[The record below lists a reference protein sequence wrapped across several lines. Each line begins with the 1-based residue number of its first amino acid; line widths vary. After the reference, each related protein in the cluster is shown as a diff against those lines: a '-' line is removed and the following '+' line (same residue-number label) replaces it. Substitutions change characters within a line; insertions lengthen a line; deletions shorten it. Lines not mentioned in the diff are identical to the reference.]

1 MRKGLANPNSIQ
13 ALKEMKMEI
22 ANELGIS
29 DIESVEQD
37 FKNENNQNINKK
49 LTERYKNNLIGF
61 K

>member
-13 ALKEMKMEI
+13 ALKELRMEI

-29 DIESVEQD
+29 DIASTEGDVENES
-37 FKNENNQNINKK
+37 NQNINKK
-49 LTERYKNNLIGF
+49 LSEKYRNNLIGF